1 MENDLFITQKK
12 TWKMFARVHLKEKRE
27 KEKINKRKRK
37 EKEKCIKNK
46 RKIYIYEYEMA
57 GRGSSF
63 FQPLRQRGK
72 KIN

>member
-12 TWKMFARVHLKEKRE
+12 KTWKMFARVYLKEKRE

-46 RKIYIYEYEMA
+46 RKIYI
-57 GRGSSF
+57 
-63 FQPLRQRGK
+63 
-72 KIN
+72 